1 MCMWTPADGRQQ
13 QVVVVVAA
21 AETDRGANHLGFYG
35 LTSIRPVGVAC
46 NTYLISYHLIFN
58 VIIIILAEFCQ
69 PIACVSIVSGPP
81 QSRSH
86 SLETDTD
93 ASKASFAVRCPSS
106 VVPHPSVVGRVVVIR
121 PSSVV

>member
-1 MCMWTPADGRQQ
+1 MCMCMCVGTSSADGWEQQ
-13 QVVVVVAA
+13 VVVAA
-21 AETDRGANHLGFYG
+21 AAAGADRGANHLGFYG

-58 VIIIILAEFCQ
+58 VIIIIFVEFCQ

-81 QSRSH
+81 QSCSH

-93 ASKASFAVRCPSS
+93 AS
-106 VVPHPSVVGRVVVIR
+106 
-121 PSSVV
+121 

>member
-1 MCMWTPADGRQQ
+1 MCMCMCVGTSSADGRQQ
-13 QVVVVVAA
+13 QVVVAA
-21 AETDRGANHLGFYG
+21 AAAGADRGANHLGFYS

-58 VIIIILAEFCQ
+58 VIIIIFVEFCQ

-93 ASKASFAVRCPSS
+93 AS
-106 VVPHPSVVGRVVVIR
+106 
-121 PSSVV
+121 